1 MLVTF
6 QKYSGGVIAI
16 NPKFV
21 MMIEEALNGTNITMS
36 DGGSTRVKESYLNV
50 VGIVQGQMNY

>member
-6 QKYSGGVIAI
+6 QKYSGGTVAI

-21 MMIEEALNGTNITMS
+21 MMIEDSKSGTDIIMS
-36 DGGSTRVKESYLNV
+36 DGGTTKVTESYLNV
-50 VGIVQGQMNY
+50 VGIVQGQLNN